1 MAPLTAD
8 RNTPF
13 MMGDNREGPVA
24 ASQMIFAGALVM
36 RNAAGFLVRGSTA
49 TDLIGVGRAQHQVDN
64 SAGSAGDATL
74 QYRPGLFRF
83 ANSASSD
90 EITIAEIGKPCFVVD
105 DQTVAKTDG
114 AGTRSPAGFVEM
126 VDDHGV
132 WVRMDEAVTRAVAD
146 LEAAIAAI

>member
-13 MMGDNREGPVA
+13 IMGDNREGPVA
-24 ASQMIFAGALVM
+24 ASQMIYAGALVM
-36 RNAAGFLVRGSTA
+36 RNAAGFLVRGA
-49 TDLIGVGRAQHQVDN
+49 AAANLIGVGRAQHQVDN
-64 SAGSAGDATL
+64 SAGSAGDAQL
-74 QYRPGLFRF
+74 QYRPGTFRF

-114 AGTRSPAGFVEM
+114 SGARSPAGFVEM

-132 WVRMDEAVTRAVAD
+132 WVRMDEAATRTFAD
-146 LEAAIAAI
+146 LSAAIAAI